1 MNHPTLDPQY
11 QEPPF
16 NQTTVAAAR
25 YNNPENGLVWWRPDG
40 VISETPDNDVAMVR
54 LGSSAVRARTQ
65 SASVR
70 REG

>member
-25 YNNPENGLVWWRPDG
+25 DNNPENGLVWWRPDG

-54 LGSSAVRARTQ
+54 LG
-65 SASVR
+65 
-70 REG
+70 